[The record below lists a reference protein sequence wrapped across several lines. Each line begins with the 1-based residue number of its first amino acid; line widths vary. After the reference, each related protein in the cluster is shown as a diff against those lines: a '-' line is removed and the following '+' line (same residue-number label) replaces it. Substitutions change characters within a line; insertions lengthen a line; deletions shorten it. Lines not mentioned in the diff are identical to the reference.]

1 MLEKQIQKVILE
13 YLQYLENGGQL
24 YFFRSGA
31 GAMKLDSGR
40 YFKTGKA
47 GCPDITV
54 CIKGKFIGLEVKTD
68 KGVQSVAQLNAQRQ
82 IEKAGGFYYIVTSV
96 EEVEKIINQ
105 AR

>member
-1 MLEKQIQKVILE
+1 MLEKQIQKQILD
-13 YLQYLENGGQL
+13 YLQGLYSYGVV
-24 YFFRSGA
+24 YFFRSGS
-31 GAMKLDSGR
+31 GKLKVKGG
-40 YFKTGKA
+40 YFKTGRN

-54 CIKGKFIGLEVKTD
+54 ICKGKFIGIEVKTKD
-68 KGVQSVAQLNAQRQ
+68 GVQSVAQLKAQRE